1 MGLKRAAGTH
11 PATPPKRAPGRAGR
25 RDEAVRPEHWAV
37 ETDRDDVARLDIPP
51 HASRERSFEIWC
63 SFRVAH
69 PGTGNASHALRV
81 LVDGAQEWSRR
92 VPTDPGGRDALDVR
106 LRRVVPA
113 GQPLRLTAIGAV
125 DRAVPLGLS
134 ISAEED

>member
-1 MGLKRAAGTH
+1 MGPRRAGDTN
-11 PATPPKRAPGRAGR
+11 PATARARGGAGR
-25 RDEAVRPEHWAV
+25 RDDAVRRERWAV

-51 HASRERSFEIWC
+51 HATRERSFEIWC

-69 PGTGNASHALRV
+69 PGTGDASHALRV

-92 VPTDPGGRDALDVR
+92 VPTDPGGRDALD
-106 LRRVVPA
+106 LRFRRTVPA
-113 GQPLRLTAIGAV
+113 GRPLRLTAIGAV